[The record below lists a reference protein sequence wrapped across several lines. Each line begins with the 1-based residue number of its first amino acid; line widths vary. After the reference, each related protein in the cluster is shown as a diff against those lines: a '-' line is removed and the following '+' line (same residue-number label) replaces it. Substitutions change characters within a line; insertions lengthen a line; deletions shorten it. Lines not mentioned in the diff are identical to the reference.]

1 MPRLDPLRALLAT
14 ALLGCAVAAHALE
27 TDRQQPL
34 EVNADSTDGTLG
46 DGVTVLRGHV
56 YIKQG
61 TLRINADRAD
71 VEKVEGKVRQVV
83 LYGDP
88 AVMVQE
94 IEQQGVVEARAK
106 TITYHVGSGLV
117 TLEGGADV
125 KHPQYEISGEQLT
138 YDLNAQHFMG
148 SGTDDGRIR
157 IRMDPEVEGT
167 QGEKAPAATEGNASS
182 PEQPAQAGGGDDSG
196 AKEPESA
203 GGGDDSGAKQPESA
217 GGGDEERA
225 GEGSGDGR

>member
-1 MPRLDPLRALLAT
+1 MPRLDQLRAVLA
-14 ALLGCAVAAHALE
+14 AVLLGFALAAYALE
-27 TDRQQPL
+27 SDRQQPL

-71 VEKVEGKVRQVV
+71 VEKVEGKVRQVT

-88 AVMVQE
+88 AVLVQE
-94 IEQQGVVEARAK
+94 IEQQGTVEARAK

-117 TLEGGADV
+117 TLEGDADV

-148 SGTDDGRIR
+148 SGSDDGRIR
-157 IRMDPEVEGT
+157 IRMDPEVEGAD
-167 QGEKAPAATEGNASS
+167 GANAPT
-182 PEQPAQAGGGDDSG
+182 PEENQDTG
-196 AKEPESA
+196 AKEPKT
-203 GGGDDSGAKQPESA
+203 G
-217 GGGDEERA
+217 GGGDEGGT